1 MRICF
6 IPIALSCL
14 FLIACASPEPTVQT
28 GSDAEVI
35 AGNLHRVDNSWA
47 ASAFKDPDADFS
59 KYNSVMLDP
68 LNMDNVEIVQPRGS
82 SATSR
87 NTWELTDSDRQTLQ
101 KQYREVFTRELQET
115 GDYTVTDTAAA
126 DVLRISAALTG
137 IAPAAARD
145 DSRSR
150 PTGRTRVYTEGAGS
164 MAIGFVFS
172 DSTSSKTLAV
182 VKDSRSGTPMWGS
195 NNRVTNMSD
204 VRTIFGHWARAIRA
218 RLDIMHGF

>member
-1 MRICF
+1 MKNRF
-6 IPIALSCL
+6 IPIVISCV
-14 FLIACASPEPTVQT
+14 FLIACASPEPTVQK
-28 GSDAEVI
+28 GPDAEII
-35 AGNLHRVDNSWA
+35 AGNLHRVDNTRA
-47 ASAFKDPDADFS
+47 AIAFKDPNADFS
-59 KYNSVMLDP
+59 QYNSILLDP

-82 SATSR
+82 SATNRS
-87 NTWELTDSDRQTLQ
+87 TWELNDNDKQTLQ
-101 KQYREVFTRELQET
+101 QQFREVFTRELQET
-115 GDYTVTDTAAA
+115 GDYTVTTTPGAN
-126 DVLRISAALTG
+126 VLRITAALTG

-145 DSRSR
+145 DARSR

-164 MAIGFVFS
+164 MAIAFVFS
-172 DSTSSKTLAV
+172 DSTSSEALAV